1 MKLSVQPF
9 DLKLTTPF
17 RISRHV
23 QYTAANVLA
32 RITHEGVTGIGEAAP
47 SEHYGENRGTVLA
60 ALELLADE
68 LGDDPF
74 AIEETLAHINHVLA
88 LNPSAKAALDM
99 ALYDLVGKQ
108 LNVPVYKLLGLSA
121 ARTPLTS
128 FTIGIDTPEVMA
140 QKALDAR
147 DYLILKIKVG
157 TKNDVANLKAIRE
170 VSRAI
175 IRVDANTAWTPKEA
189 IRAINELAEFNIEF
203 VEQPVVPTDLAG
215 LKYVREH
222 TPLPII
228 TDESSITVEDIPR
241 VAECTDGI
249 NIKLMK
255 WRKQSTT
262 AYEMALQAVSAGKE
276 NRGSKKSRK
285 KSRLVC
291 NSRVYLTSINF
302 LVCLPSFLSFVSSYR
317 RKTSRFSVGKAPKR
331 CRNSRNAL
339 FLVAVSG
346 NSFMFLPLLR
356 LISVTPSE

>member
-1 MKLSVQPF
+1 MKLDVQPF

-23 QYTAANVLA
+23 QYTASNVLA
-32 RITHEGVTGIGEAAP
+32 QITHEGVTGIGEAAP

-60 ALELLADE
+60 ALAALADE

-74 AIEETLAHINHVLA
+74 ALEETLARLNHVLG

-99 ALYDLVGKQ
+99 ALYDLVGKR
-108 LNVPVYKLLGLSA
+108 LNVPLYKLLGLSA
-121 ARTPLTS
+121 AHTPLTS
-128 FTIGIDTPEVMA
+128 FTIGIDTPEIMA
-140 QKALDAR
+140 QKALAASA
-147 DYLILKIKVG
+147 YPILKIKVG

-170 VSRAI
+170 VSKAV

-203 VEQPVVPTDLAG
+203 VEQPVAPSDLAG

-222 TPLPII
+222 IPLPII

-255 WRKQSTT
+255 CGGISHALKMIHVARAHNLKIMIGCMIESSLAIT
-262 AYEMALQAVSAGKE
+262 AAAHLTPLIDYADLDGHLLVDNDPYVGVKVEQGK
-276 NRGSKKSRK
+276 
-285 KSRLVC
+285 L
-291 NSRVYLTSINF
+291 L
-302 LVCLPSFLSFVSSYR
+302 LPTGPGLGV
-317 RKTSRFSVGKAPKR
+317 
-331 CRNSRNAL
+331 
-339 FLVAVSG
+339 
-346 NSFMFLPLLR
+346 LPR
-356 LISVTPSE
+356 